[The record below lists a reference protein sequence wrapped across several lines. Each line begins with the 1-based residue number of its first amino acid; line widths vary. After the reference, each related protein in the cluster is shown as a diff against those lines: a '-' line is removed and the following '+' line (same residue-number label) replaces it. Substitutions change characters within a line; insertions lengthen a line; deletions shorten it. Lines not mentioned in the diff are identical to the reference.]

1 MRTPPEFFQGLI
13 AHDFQGLIN
22 AEASPGAE
30 LAGKEK
36 TPSKTCAPP
45 CKDKPDKPTS
55 PSATC
60 TNPRNPCPPKK
71 KASGFM
77 PAVEGWSTPP
87 APPAL

>member
-1 MRTPPEFFQGLI
+1 V
-13 AHDFQGLIN
+13 
-22 AEASPGAE
+22 
-30 LAGKEK
+30 
-36 TPSKTCAPP
+36 
-45 CKDKPDKPTS
+45 DKPTS